1 MTEYDNSPSS
11 SFNISFSC
19 VDNFST
25 WFTVRDLTEESKICP
40 VPDGMIS
47 IELEVE
53 YPIPALSIFTSL
65 IFPLVTTAL
74 NCAPDPFP
82 VGSEIIKS
90 GTEKYSF
97 PPNCKLISLIDPLTI
112 IGLILASFPI
122 FKVKDG
128 FLSTFRIF
136 DPYLVPSS

>member
-1 MTEYDNSPSS
+1 M
-11 SFNISFSC
+11 
-19 VDNFST
+19 
-25 WFTVRDLTEESKICP
+25 EESKICP

-47 IELEVE
+47 IELESE

-65 IFPLVTTAL
+65 IFPLLTTAL
-74 NCAPDPFP
+74 NFAPDPFP
-82 VGSEIIKS
+82 VGSKTVKS

-128 FLSTFRIF
+128 FLSMFRIF